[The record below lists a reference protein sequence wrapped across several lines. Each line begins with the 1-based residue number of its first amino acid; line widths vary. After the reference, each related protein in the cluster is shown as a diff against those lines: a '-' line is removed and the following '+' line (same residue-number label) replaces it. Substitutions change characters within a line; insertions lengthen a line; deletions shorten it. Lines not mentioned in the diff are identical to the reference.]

1 MNLNKIIKKIGLIF
15 FSIFFINISYAKDT
29 NVCIHYLDINR
40 KIQFF
45 NVDKDKLEND
55 LKIMT
60 ESKNIEKQ
68 EINNCLLINIKGK
81 PDIYLKDF
89 KIEVHAGTIFINGRG
104 IGLSNKIS
112 IIKDLIID
120 GVLF

>member
-45 NVDKDKLEND
+45 NVDKDKLKND

-60 ESKNIEKQ
+60 EPKNIEKQ
-68 EINNCLLINIKGK
+68 EIDNCLLINIKGK
-81 PDIYLKDF
+81 PDIYLKGF
-89 KIEVHAGTIFINGRG
+89 KVEVHAGTIFINGRG
-104 IGLSNKIS
+104 IGLSNKVS